1 MQKKKQD
8 FQLKT
13 SEKVLKDKRQLVLI
27 LEDNIIT
34 GENNISKIMNEGNV
48 WYIWGTF

>member
-13 SEKVLKDKRQLVLI
+13 SEKVLQDKRQLVLF
-27 LEDNIIT
+27 LEDNIIP
-34 GENNISKIMNEGNV
+34 GENNISKIMNEGDV
-48 WYIWGTF
+48 WYM